1 MTRHA
6 RQVVLLLAA
15 LAAVA
20 VGAAPAPGSSPAKPW
35 ASTDTV
41 ARARQVARAV
51 DARYAGLRVTEASST
66 AVIESLRLFDD
77 PLNPRLVPASNGIY
91 FSVCP
96 NRARCPYPARRA
108 ARRPGALAPRRVAL
122 DLAVHSFLETSAD
135 LVVVSLP
142 TTAFIVLVF
151 ERTLLNAPDVS
162 EVLSAWPPG
171 DTSAPLRSVV
181 DANTLPRLYLPFGL
195 ESTPTGGDSLLAFP
209 LRLTR

>member
-1 MTRHA
+1 VTRHA
-6 RQVVLLLAA
+6 RQVVLALAA

-20 VGAAPAPGSSPAKPW
+20 VGAAPAPGSSPATLS

-51 DARYAGLRVTEASST
+51 DARYAGLRITEASST

-122 DLAVHSFLETSAD
+122 DLAVHTFLETSAD

-151 ERTLLNAPDVS
+151 ERTLLDAPDVS
-162 EVLSAWPPG
+162 DVLTAHPPG

-181 DANTLPRLYLPFGL
+181 DANTLPRLYRPFGL
-195 ESTPTGGDSLLAFP
+195 ESTPTGRDSLLAFP
-209 LRLTR
+209 LPAR